1 MNVDTEQLEYENGIA
16 STELAIARG
25 TLETLSKQDHAPE
38 SLRVVQDALDEL
50 NRMSESERV
59 RSFMQGVEQGAP
71 IPPVDPID
79 VRRVQELY
87 EQFAQLRDPGM
98 EGNTAIDASLMASVC
113 SPGADMGAV
122 WVRNALLGVMLQQ
135 GVLADWQRGTGLDD
149 AVYRVAATIPL
160 NGLQLD
166 PRAFIQ
172 RLREEVGG

>member
-1 MNVDTEQLEYENGIA
+1 MSIENGIA

-79 VRRVQELY
+79 V
-87 EQFAQLRDPGM
+87 D
-98 EGNTAIDASLMASVC
+98 I
-113 SPGADMGAV
+113 
-122 WVRNALLGVMLQQ
+122 GV
-135 GVLADWQRGTGLDD
+135 DDD
-149 AVYRVAATIPL
+149 AAHFSGRPS
-160 NGLQLD
+160 
-166 PRAFIQ
+166 
-172 RLREEVGG
+172 